1 MKRTELTARVAIT
14 IATLAGAGSLSAVAA
29 PVDGAI
35 DTTFGTNGRTVIG
48 FDTLPAA
55 PIDIVLDTVV
65 DSFGRI
71 YLVGVV
77 NTTDGQRIGIARLRE
92 NGTLDTNYGPDDV
105 GLVVAPEQL
114 GFSLTGVSAALD
126 ASGRLLVG
134 GTLSTAGNEDFA
146 VCRFSIDGAL
156 TAFPN
161 GFQCVSVAFD
171 LGASNDDALRDIA
184 VQPDGKIVMAGS
196 AVSAVNINR
205 AAFAR
210 LDTNGNLDTTFNGN
224 GKLSFSGGFAY
235 NDFKINAVR
244 IATNGKIV
252 GVGEGRSF
260 PDPFSQPVAVR
271 VLANGTLD
279 QPFGLNGVSP
289 AFITGE
295 RDARVRD
302 FALVPYSNPQLDYA
316 IIAVGEVET
325 SAGSGIYDGLITKHA
340 AGDFDY
346 NFGTDGIVI
355 DSTGAA
361 LTFNAMQREANGNL
375 TIVGTI
381 RANSNPATTLD
392 YFITRY
398 LPDGTRDSAN
408 FNPGVGFRLVDFLQ
422 PGGNDLANAVAFQ
435 NDRVVIAGAS
445 LISVGPPANLDF
457 SVVALAR
464 DRIFANGFD

>member
-1 MKRTELTARVAIT
+1 MKRFQLTARIAMAI
-14 IATLAGAGSLSAVAA
+14 AALAGSSSMSALAA
-29 PVDGAI
+29 TADGAI
-35 DTTFGTNGRTVIG
+35 DTTFGTNGRTIVG
-48 FDTLPAA
+48 FDTLPAS
-55 PIDIVLDTVV
+55 PIDILLDTIV

-77 NTTDGQRIGIARLRE
+77 NTTNGQRIGIARLRE

-114 GFSLTGVSAALD
+114 GFTLTGVSAALD
-126 ASGRLLVG
+126 PSGRLLVG
-134 GTLSTAGNEDFA
+134 GTVTVAGNEDFA
-146 VCRFSIDGAL
+146 VCRFSIDGVL

-161 GFQCVSVAFD
+161 GFTCVSVGFD
-171 LGASNDDALRDIA
+171 LGDTEDDVLRGIA
-184 VQPDGKIVMAGS
+184 VQPDGRIVMAGS
-196 AVSAVNINR
+196 AVSAVNTNR

-224 GKLSFSGGFAY
+224 GKLSFSGGFGY

-252 GVGEGRSF
+252 AVGEGRTF
-260 PDPFSQPVAVR
+260 PDPFSEPVAVR

-302 FALVPYSNPQLDYA
+302 FVLVPYSNPQLDYA

-325 SAGSGIYDGLITKHA
+325 SAGSGIYDGLLTKHA
-340 AGDFDY
+340 VGGFDY

-361 LTFNAMQREANGNL
+361 LTFNAIQREDNGNL
-375 TIVGTI
+375 IIVGTI

-392 YFITRY
+392 YFVTRY
-398 LPDGTRDSAN
+398 LPSGTRDTAN
-408 FNPGVGFRLVDFLQ
+408 FNPGVGYRLIDFLQ
-422 PGGNDLANAVAFQ
+422 PGGNDIANAVAFQ
-435 NDRVVIAGAS
+435 SDRIIIAGAS
-445 LISVGPPANLDF
+445 LVTAGPPPNLDF
-457 SVVALAR
+457 SAVALLR
-464 DRIFANGFD
+464 DRIFANGVD